1 MFISDDDHEDH
12 AFVSINRPIKNNS
25 SSNSSSDNISKIFS
39 LQKLANK
46 LQIDDVEDLYQNGVM
61 YWVHKSILIEA
72 NHLDDHNAFERK
84 KNSSSNNSSSS
95 SDDDDDGIENDRYFQ
110 INENQNSLIINEY
123 ENHHH
128 DHSSNINNENSSSSS
143 KNNDD
148 DDYDM

>member
-1 MFISDDDHEDH
+1 MFISDDDHKDH
-12 AFVSINRPIKNNS
+12 AFVSINRQIKNNS
-25 SSNSSSDNISKIFS
+25 SINCSSNNSSKVFS

-61 YWVHKSILIEA
+61 YWVHKSILIEV
-72 NHLDDHNAFERK
+72 
-84 KNSSSNNSSSS
+84 NSSRSSSSS

-123 ENHHH
+123 ENHYH
-128 DHSSNINNENSSSSS
+128 DHSGNTNYNNITSS

-148 DDYDM
+148 GDYDM